1 MRQDFEPTIWGPK
14 AWFFIGTI
22 ILSYPDNPTLNDK
35 TTFKNFFNSLAYI
48 LPCRKCRYNYKNHI
62 KSYPLNDKILNN
74 KNNLIDW
81 IVKIHNLSMGKKITK
96 KSMLNYYINQY
107 KNSNSN
113 LYTCFFIIILIFIL
127 IQIYNYINVTLI

>member
-1 MRQDFEPTIWGPK
+1 MSIDYNPKIWGPK
-14 AWFFIGTI
+14 AWFFIETI

-62 KSYPLNDKILNN
+62 KSYPLNDKILSN

-107 KNSNSN
+107 KNTNNN
-113 LYTCFFIIILIFIL
+113 LYIYIYIIIILFFFM
-127 IQIYNYINVTLI
+127 QIYKYIF

>member
-1 MRQDFEPTIWGPK
+1 MSIDYNPKIWGPK
-14 AWFFIGTI
+14 AWFFIETI

-35 TTFKNFFNSLAYI
+35 TKFKNFFNSLANI
-48 LPCRKCRYNYKNHI
+48 LPCEKCRYNYKNHI
-62 KSYPLNDKILNN
+62 NLNPLNNEILDN

-81 IVKIHNLSMGKKITK
+81 IIKIHNLSMGKKITK